1 MFERFLL
8 SFVGQCPKPPRLRWT
23 TAAPTVVQKL
33 EEQEELCYLTHLVLP
48 TLIRCISHVAYSY
61 RTLPLWRTTAGLPC
75 VGEQAAGVALIV
87 GALREC
93 IRCLGPRPVNCPSVT
108 VQTNGLLCLR

>member
-1 MFERFLL
+1 ML
-8 SFVGQCPKPPRLRWT
+8 
-23 TAAPTVVQKL
+23 
-33 EEQEELCYLTHLVLP
+33 LTHLVLP
-48 TLIRCISHVAYSY
+48 TLVRCISHVAYSY

-93 IRCLGPRPVNCPSVT
+93 IRCLRPRPVNCPL
-108 VQTNGLLCLR
+108 QCKRPPLR